1 MTAATARREADALL
15 TAAPP
20 RPAGQR
26 GLPIRLAGLEKSF
39 GALPVL
45 SGIDLEIPP
54 GQFVAIVGRSGCGKS
69 TLLRILADLDQP
81 TGGTLRLG
89 APGDSDAAVPR
100 LMFQEP
106 RLLPWARV
114 LDNVA
119 VGLGSDRQAADGPA
133 RAAAALAAVGLADKA
148 GAWPSQLSGGQKQR
162 VALARALVSRPRF
175 LALDEPLGALDA
187 LTRIEMQSLL
197 ERVWQAEGFT
207 AVLVTHDVSEALTLA
222 DRVVMIENGHIA
234 LDIAV
239 PLPRPRRRGADGLA
253 RLEAEILRH
262 LIREEPPFPEYTI

>member
-15 TAAPP
+15 TAAPA

-119 VGLGSDRQAADGPA
+119 VGLGPDRRAADGPA

-222 DRVVMIENGHIA
+222 DRVVMIENGRIA